1 MTHLA
6 GPGTKADTMP
16 RLQEFE
22 IEAAED
28 IVRSTEFPRIWAE
41 WELFMEQHPILPDGT
56 RDETRI
62 TQEADFYKKME
73 REMRRMRPLFRQRCP
88 SIKWMRQFAEQFV
101 RQIPEQTKTY
111 RRRPLFIQDVEL

>member
-1 MTHLA
+1 VTHLA

>member
-1 MTHLA
+1 
-6 GPGTKADTMP
+6 MP

-41 WELFMEQHPILPDGT
+41 WEVWAQHAAALRNTNYIKDSK
-56 RDETRI
+56 R
-62 TQEADFYKKME
+62 EAEFYQKME
-73 REMRRMRPLFRQRCP
+73 REMRKMRPLFRQRCP
-88 SIKWMRQFAEQFV
+88 SIKWMRQFVEQFV

-111 RRRPLFIQDVEL
+111 RRRPLFIQDP